1 MRPHIRLSMAVKL
14 PYMSERTFSKYLRSA
29 TGLTFSAMVKKLRIA
44 LRKRLFDTTTASI
57 AQVAELSGYRTMAN
71 FYRQFLAEVGRPRRP
86 TATSSRSRSRLPR
99 GPASGSRRASAP
111 DPRLTPAYPVGLWG
125 DRPQAAVRLQEAV
138 ETRRVGIDAG

>member
-1 MRPHIRLSMAVKL
+1 MAVKL

-71 FYRQFLAEVGRPRRP
+71 FNRQVPARGGGDPDGPPQPRVVAEATCRGVQPRAP
-86 TATSSRSRSRLPR
+86 GA
-99 GPASGSRRASAP
+99 RR
-111 DPRLTPAYPVGLWG
+111 
-125 DRPQAAVRLQEAV
+125 
-138 ETRRVGIDAG
+138 RRTHA

>member
-57 AQVAELSGYRTMAN
+57 AQVAELSGSRTMAN
-71 FYRQFLAEVGRPRRP
+71 FNRQFLAEVGATP
-86 TATSSRSRSRLPR
+86 TAHRNFESSQKPPAEGFSLGLQARVGA
-99 GPASGSRRASAP
+99 GPTP
-111 DPRLTPAYPVGLWG
+111 DPGIPGWPVG
-125 DRPQAAVRLQEAV
+125 
-138 ETRRVGIDAG
+138 

>member
-14 PYMSERTFSKYLRSA
+14 PYMSERTFSKYFRSA

-71 FYRQFLAEVGRPRRP
+71 FNR
-86 TATSSRSRSRLPR
+86 
-99 GPASGSRRASAP
+99 
-111 DPRLTPAYPVGLWG
+111 
-125 DRPQAAVRLQEAV
+125 
-138 ETRRVGIDAG
+138 